1 MMNKVAGHNT
11 IAARLAATVAATTVT
26 VLLTLHASF
35 AASAQTSFNSADE
48 AVTALIQALEKN
60 DLKQL
65 GDLLGPDSEDI
76 FHSGDDVSDANGRA
90 EFLAMY
96 KDAHSLVA
104 DGENTMELQVG
115 ENDWP
120 LPVPIVK
127 RDGKWYLDGA
137 AGVDEIVYRRIG
149 RNELGAIAVCRG
161 FIDAQ
166 LDYAEEGHDGNPPGL
181 FADKLRSDPGLHN
194 GLYWPSKEGEPQ
206 SPAGVAV
213 AKASAEG
220 YRAVVGKRNP
230 YHGYY
235 YRMLF
240 GQGESAQGGKAEY
253 YVDGVL
259 AQGVALLAWPAEY
272 GVSGVMS
279 FMVNHNGD
287 VFQKDLGDDTA
298 KAADSIEIF
307 DPDSSWTK
315 VPPDEDDD

>member
-1 MMNKVAGHNT
+1 MNSVSGQKTMASSRATSLVAT
-11 IAARLAATVAATTVT
+11 IVT
-26 VLLTLHASF
+26 VLLILHATY
-35 AASAQTSFNSADE
+35 AAAAQTAFSSADE
-48 AVTALIQALEKN
+48 AVAALIQALEKN
-60 DLKQL
+60 DIKLL

-76 FHSGDDVSDANGRA
+76 FHSGDEVADANGRA

-96 KDAHSLVA
+96 KEGHSLVA
-104 DGENTMELQVG
+104 DGPHSMELQVG
-115 ENDWP
+115 DNDWP
-120 LPVPIVK
+120 LPVPIVE

-166 LDYAEEGHDGNPPGL
+166 LDYAAEGHDGNPAGL
-181 FADKLRSDPGLHN
+181 FADKLRSDPGQHN
-194 GLYWPSKEGEPQ
+194 GLYWPSAEGEPQ
-206 SPAGVAV
+206 SPAGEAV
-213 AKASAEG
+213 AKAAAEG
-220 YRAVVGKRNP
+220 YRAVTGKRSP

-240 GQGESAQGGKAEY
+240 GQGSAAEGGKAEY

-287 VFQKDLGDDTA
+287 VFQKDLGEDTTE
-298 KAADSIEIF
+298 AANSIEIF
-307 DPDSSWTK
+307 DPDSSWTR
-315 VPPDEDDD
+315 VPPDEGDD